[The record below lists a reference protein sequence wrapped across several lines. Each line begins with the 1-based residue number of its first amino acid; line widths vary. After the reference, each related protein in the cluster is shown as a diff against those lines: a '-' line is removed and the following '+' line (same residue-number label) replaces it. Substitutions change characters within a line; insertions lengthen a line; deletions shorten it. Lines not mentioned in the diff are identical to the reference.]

1 MSSEHPKRDR
11 RRHPRVTC
19 PATMHVYCGTR
30 PAGRFSVRNLSAGG
44 ALIGPEAPLEP
55 CVAEDVLYTRARG
68 QLDADILFE
77 TEKAVR
83 VVLELPG
90 MDAVPLRAHVVR
102 LDHDRAGGPT
112 VALAFSHDH
121 PDTED
126 IIQDA
131 VLRALERQQRR
142 RVSSVLVVDDER
154 GIRDA
159 LARELAQLNREA
171 LLAASLA
178 EARRRLESRGS
189 TIEAAI
195 IDVVLGHDLGLELVD
210 LLAESYPEV
219 RRIVMSGRVPHE
231 ALEPM
236 RIGRRAHAVL
246 HKPWR
251 RAELARALV
260 PGDGPGPRQGGP
272 PRERRS

>member
-1 MSSEHPKRDR
+1 MSSQHAKRDR

-131 VLRALERQQRR
+131 VQVIRYGAQPAIDGREGRRTVALLEAIYR
-142 RVSSVLVVDDER
+142 S
-154 GIRDA
+154 
-159 LARELAQLNREA
+159 ARE
-171 LLAASLA
+171 
-178 EARRRLESRGS
+178 
-189 TIEAAI
+189 
-195 IDVVLGHDLGLELVD
+195 
-210 LLAESYPEV
+210 
-219 RRIVMSGRVPHE
+219 GRKAPFE
-231 ALEPM
+231 CPA
-236 RIGRRAHAVL
+236 
-246 HKPWR
+246 
-251 RAELARALV
+251 
-260 PGDGPGPRQGGP
+260 D
-272 PRERRS
+272 